1 MKGAG
6 SSSLLRPPAIL
17 VASVAVPVVVLVC
30 AIPAHASGR
39 TARTPDP
46 APAPFLDQ
54 PDPYPSPSS
63 PPPVTATPVTPV
75 EAVAGSGSR
84 GTISNATTRRDAADR
99 AASRGAARA
108 ATKRRA
114 ARTDRLSEMAAGI
127 FAIPDHPAP
136 RLDALAGPPGGPI
149 RRIPVGVALA
159 IALLV
164 LFSSALLAGVSR
176 AVAR

>member
-63 PPPVTATPVTPV
+63 PPVTAAPVTPV
-75 EAVAGSGSR
+75 EAVSGSGSR
-84 GTISNATTRRDAADR
+84 GTISSATTRRDAADR

-108 ATKRRA
+108 AAKRRA
-114 ARTDRLSEMAAGI
+114 ARADRLSEMAAGI

-136 RLDALAGPPGGPI
+136 RLDALAGSPGGPI